1 MLGERLRR
9 FTDGQSCVR
18 IWRMHRGV
26 SPGHFLS
33 LCTCDSESTQ
43 LAGVDYTSGLFH
55 GTRSLVSFVATR
67 SERLAFSRGLF
78 FYVLMHSSFR
88 RRLRKRPPE
97 TANHSYQSIRKKTR
111 VCFVR
116 IHVHRNVVRG
126 CNRVGNI
133 DMYVACPRLTIRGI
147 ERVL

>member
-1 MLGERLRR
+1 MGKLAFVPISRRSLGHRLQRNLILLGERLRR
-9 FTDGQSCVR
+9 FTDGQSRVG
-18 IWRMHRGV
+18 IWRVHRGV

-33 LCTCDSESTQ
+33 LCTCDSGSTQ

-55 GTRSLVSFVATR
+55 GTRSLVSFVAIR

-111 VCFVR
+111 VCFCAHVR
-116 IHVHRNVVRG
+116 
-126 CNRVGNI
+126 
-133 DMYVACPRLTIRGI
+133 T
-147 ERVL
+147 